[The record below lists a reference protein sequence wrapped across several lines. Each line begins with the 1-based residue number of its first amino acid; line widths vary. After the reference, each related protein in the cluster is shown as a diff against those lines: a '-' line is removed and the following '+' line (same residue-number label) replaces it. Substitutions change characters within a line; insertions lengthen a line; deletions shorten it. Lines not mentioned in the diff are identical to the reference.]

1 LLCDFTF
8 SHLDRHKENHND
20 NMVLN
25 NNNKKQQAL
34 LLTHIF
40 FHCCT
45 SAYITITL
53 LYKQTC
59 FLQIII
65 LTFGHQAGHA
75 HTRTRTRT
83 HTHTHTH
90 LFNGT
95 LSGTTRVSWYQK
107 GKTNLDLLE
116 QKTVRGSG
124 ISWVVCKSAP
134 RSWQITMPASHHLVF
149 YRPDALPAALKAQ
162 LCPAGHARVI
172 NAFIV
177 IQSQKCKILY
187 NNTYTCLTT
196 LCLGL
201 PR

>member
-1 LLCDFTF
+1 MLCDFTF

-75 HTRTRTRT
+75 HT
-83 HTHTHTH
+83 HTHTH

-95 LSGTTRVSWYQK
+95 LSGTSRVSWYQK

-124 ISWVVCKSAP
+124 NSWVVWKSAP
-134 RSWQITMPASHHLVF
+134 RSWQITMPAPHHLVF
-149 YRPDALPAALKAQ
+149 YRPDALPAAHQQRQRTEGTAVSSWT
-162 LCPAGHARVI
+162 CTC
-172 NAFIV
+172 N
-177 IQSQKCKILY
+177 KCFY
-187 NNTYTCLTT
+187 CNTVTEVQDFV
-196 LCLGL
+196 
-201 PR
+201 